1 MLYIYAVLF
10 QDANIQNF
18 SYGTSLVAHID
29 EYNLKNR
36 DDN

>member
-1 MLYIYAVLF
+1 MLFCFKMQIYEIF
-10 QDANIQNF
+10 R
-18 SYGTSLVAHID
+18 YGTSLVARID